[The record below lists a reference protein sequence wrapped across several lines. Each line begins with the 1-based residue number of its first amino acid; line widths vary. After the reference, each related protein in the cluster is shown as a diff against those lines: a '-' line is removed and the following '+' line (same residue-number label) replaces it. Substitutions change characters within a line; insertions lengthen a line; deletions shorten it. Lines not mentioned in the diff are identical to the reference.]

1 MATKA
6 EIILDTR
13 RETSKGYPIKI
24 RIYNDGR
31 KYLSLKEYSSIE
43 HWGDNGLLKSHP
55 DYRRL
60 KKKLLDREFQ
70 LVREVDYCNEN
81 NLGLIE
87 SFELIKNG
95 IDDRE
100 TRILQ
105 LKKELRS
112 LEGDNEAML
121 FEFWDLFIKERISQK
136 KSIKAFVDTK
146 QQLKDFMLVDDM
158 AINDINYEFLNEF
171 SNYKYAND
179 CGTGGVS
186 FYLRTLRTVYLAAQK
201 RESLG
206 IKSVN
211 PFKGLINESVSK
223 DPVEMTVDEMK
234 KWKNFTP
241 HKFTRESA
249 AKKMIKKRDMWL
261 FQFYIGG
268 HDFVDIALLEWKKNI
283 RNGRIRFKRYKNR
296 RHPNGGPTI
305 DNVLT
310 PMAMEII
317 KKHGTPYRDRV
328 FSFIP
333 HPNDKESYSHYINN
347 TRRALK
353 KISEDLE
360 LKDRMNTKSTR
371 YIFKTWGDQLQIHEG
386 TIKQIQGHSKQGV
399 SSRYGARLP
408 DRVVDRVMKKIIT
421 RKK

>member
-13 RETSKGYPIKI
+13 RETSKGFPIKI

-31 KYLSLKEYSSIE
+31 KYVPLNEYSSSK
-43 HWGDNGLLKSHP
+43 HWGNNGLLKSHP
-55 DYRRL
+55 DYQRL

-70 LVREVDYCNEN
+70 LIREVDYCNEN
-81 NLGLIE
+81 NLGLTE
-87 SFELIKNG
+87 AFQLIKNG
-95 IDDRE
+95 LDDRE

-112 LEGDNEAML
+112 LEGDNSAML
-121 FEFWDLFIKERISQK
+121 FEFWDSFIKERIDQK

-158 AINDINYEFLNEF
+158 PINDINYEFLNEF
-171 SNYKYAND
+171 SNYKYSND

-186 FYLRTLRTVYLAAQK
+186 FYLRTMRTVYLAAQK

-211 PFKGLINESVSK
+211 PFKGLIDETVSS
-223 DPVEMTVDEMK
+223 DPVELTVAQMK
-234 KWKNFTP
+234 KWKDFTP

-249 AKKMIKKRDMWL
+249 IKTVIQKRDIWL

-268 HDFVDIALLEWKKNI
+268 HDFIDIALLEWKKNI

-305 DNVLT
+305 DNVIT
-310 PMAMEII
+310 PMAKEIMD
-317 KKHGTPYRDRV
+317 KYGTRDRERV

-333 HPNDKESYSHYINN
+333 HPNDEVSYSQYINN
-347 TRRALK
+347 YRRALR
-353 KISEDLE
+353 KISEQLE
-360 LKDRMNTKSTR
+360 LPDNMKSKSTR
-371 YIFKTWGDQLQIHEG
+371 YIFKTWGDQLQLSEAS
-386 TIKQIQGHSKQGV
+386 IKQIQGHAKVGV
-399 SSRYGARLP
+399 SSRYAARLP
-408 DRVVDRVMKKIIT
+408 NRIVDGVLRKVVN
-421 RKK
+421 RK